1 MNQNGNNGSD
11 NHLTNAQLAEQIAR
25 LTHAV
30 NNLLQAGVTGR
41 EMAAAT
47 RKALEAKASPRAAIV
62 EALTKANGGKPGHL
76 STVELQEKTGQTKS
90 IVWHHCAELADQGK
104 VVIVR
109 GKRVGGKRGPD
120 VVYHADAALFA

>member
-1 MNQNGNNGSD
+1 MSQNDQSPD
-11 NHLTNAQLAEQIAR
+11 STRLTYAQLTEQVAR

-47 RKALEAKASPRAAIV
+47 RKALEAKASPRAAII
-62 EALTKANGGKPGHL
+62 EALTKAKHL
-76 STVELQEKTGQTKS
+76 TTVELQEKTGQTKS